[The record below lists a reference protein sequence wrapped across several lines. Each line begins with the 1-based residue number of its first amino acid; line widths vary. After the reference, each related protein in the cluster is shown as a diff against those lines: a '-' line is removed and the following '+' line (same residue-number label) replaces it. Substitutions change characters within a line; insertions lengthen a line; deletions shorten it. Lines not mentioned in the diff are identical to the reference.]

1 MKIIIY
7 IKKEKRNGIFKWTSK
22 CDNASKQL

>member
-7 IKKEKRNGIFKWTSK
+7 IKKEKENGKFKWKSK
-22 CDNASKQL
+22 CNNASKQL